1 MSIKHQLTSLIISTV
16 ILASFLAALHGYRS
30 SLTQLDTVFDQE
42 LLTVANIIS
51 EVAEQVEAVPPS
63 ISSSI
68 VFQIVKGRQIISAS
82 NNAPNH
88 VITGEPKTFGT
99 KTFFGKR
106 WRTYTVESKTVSV
119 VVAHPLESRSNSAEQ
134 ILLVTILPIVIAIP
148 VIAILIVYII
158 QKSLKALLI
167 LSRQL
172 KARNSDDL
180 SEIIIE
186 SPPEELN
193 PVIQRLNNLF
203 ARLNQAFE
211 REKHLSA
218 NAAHE
223 LRTPISVLSLTAHN
237 IKQEFLSGNLSPQL
251 INELQQNIER
261 QAHVIEQM
269 IALYRFTPEQFTR
282 ELKEVDLDNVL
293 QEVISNNFEQIDANN
308 QMIALEAETL
318 TIQGE
323 HFALYTLFE
332 NIVRNSIKYSGKN
345 TQILIS
351 LLQSN
356 SNAVVTIEDSGHG
369 LEDTELEKV
378 FERFYRTDNGKTRV
392 KGSGLGL
399 SIASHIVSL
408 HHGEIKC
415 CRSKLGGL
423 KTEIV
428 FNLHR
433 DGKDNV

>member
-30 SLTQLDTVFDQE
+30 SLEQLDVVFDLE
-42 LLTVANIIS
+42 LHSVANIIS
-51 EVAEQVEAVPPS
+51 EVAENVEDVPPT
-63 ISSSI
+63 IDSSF
-68 VFQIVKGRQIISAS
+68 VFQILKDGHIISAS
-82 NNAPNH
+82 NDAPNQ
-88 VITGEPKTFGT
+88 VLAAAPNTYGT
-99 KTFFGKR
+99 KTFYGKR
-106 WRTYTVESKTVSV
+106 WRTYTATSKTLSV
-119 VVAHPLESRSNSAEQ
+119 VVAHPLASRSESAEQ

-148 VIAILIVYII
+148 IIAILIIYIV

-172 KARNSDDL
+172 KVRSSDDL
-180 SEIIIE
+180 SEIVID

-203 ARLNQAFE
+203 LRLHQAFE

-237 IKQEFLSGNLSPQL
+237 IKQEFERGNLSSAL
-251 INELQQNIER
+251 IDELQQNIER

-282 ELKEVDLDNVL
+282 ELKKVDLLTVL
-293 QEVISNNFEQIDANN
+293 QEVISNNFTQIDANN
-308 QMIALEAETL
+308 QSIALDGENL
-318 TIQGE
+318 TISGE

-332 NIVRNSIKYSGKN
+332 NLVRNSVKYSGN
-345 TQILIS
+345 GAQILITV
-351 LLQSN
+351 LQQNHS
-356 SNAVVTIEDSGHG
+356 AVVTIEDSGKG
-369 LEDTELEKV
+369 LDDSEFEKV
-378 FERFYRTDNGKTRV
+378 FERFYRTDTLQTRV

-399 SIASHIVSL
+399 SIVSHIVAL
-408 HHGEIKC
+408 HNGSVKC
-415 CRSKLGGL
+415 FRSSLGGL
-423 KTEIV
+423 KTEII
-428 FNLHR
+428 FNLHSGINN
-433 DGKDNV
+433 D

>member
-51 EVAEQVEAVPPS
+51 EVAQQVEAVPTS
-63 ISSSI
+63 IDSSI
-68 VFQIVKGRQIISAS
+68 VFQIVKDSKVISAS
-82 NNAPNH
+82 KNAPNQ
-88 VITGEPKTFGT
+88 VIIGQPKTFGT

-106 WRTYTVESKTVSV
+106 WRTYTVASKTVTV
-119 VVAHPLESRSNSAEQ
+119 VVAHPLESRSDSAEQ
-134 ILLVTILPIVIAIP
+134 ILLVTILPIIIAIP
-148 VIAILIVYII
+148 IIAILIVYII

-180 SEIIIE
+180 SEIIID

-203 ARLNQAFE
+203 ARLDQAFE
-211 REKHLSA
+211 REKYLSA

-237 IKQEFLSGNLSPQL
+237 IKQEFLSGDLSSQL
-251 INELQQNIER
+251 IEELQQNIER

-282 ELKEVDLDNVL
+282 ELKDVDLNSVL
-293 QEVISNNFEQIDANN
+293 QDVISNNFAQIDANN
-308 QMIALEAETL
+308 QTIALEGERL
-318 TIQGE
+318 TISGE
-323 HFALYTLFE
+323 YFALYTLFE
-332 NIVRNSIKYSGKN
+332 NIVRNSIKYSGEN
-345 TQILIS
+345 SQILIS
-351 LLQSN
+351 LLHSN
-356 SNAVVTIEDSGHG
+356 SDAVVRIEDSGQG

-378 FERFYRTDNGKTRV
+378 FERFYRTNNGKTRV

-408 HHGEIKC
+408 HHGKIRC

-423 KTEIV
+423 KTEII

-433 DGKDNV
+433 DGKENV

>member
-1 MSIKHQLTSLIISTV
+1 MSIKQQLTSLIISTV

-42 LLTVANIIS
+42 LLTVARIITV
-51 EVAEQVEAVPPS
+51 VAEQVDAVPSS
-63 ISSSI
+63 IDSSI
-68 VFQIVKGRQIISAS
+68 VFQIVKDNQIISAS
-82 NNAPNH
+82 NNAPDQ
-88 VITGEPKTFGT
+88 VIAGLPNTFGT

-106 WRTYTVESKTVSV
+106 WRTYTVASKTLSV
-119 VVAHPLESRSNSAEQ
+119 VAAHPLESRSNSAEE
-134 ILLVTILPIVIAIP
+134 ILLVTIMPIVISIP
-148 VIAILIVYII
+148 IIAILIVYII

-167 LSRQL
+167 LSGQL
-172 KARNSDDL
+172 KARSSDDL
-180 SEIIIE
+180 SEIIID

-203 ARLNQAFE
+203 VRLHQAFE

-237 IKQEFLSGNLSPQL
+237 IKQEFLSGNLSPDL
-251 INELQQNIER
+251 IDELQQNIER

-269 IALYRFTPEQFTR
+269 IALYRFTPEQFRR
-282 ELKEVDLDNVL
+282 ELKLVDLNTVL
-293 QEVISNNFEQIDANN
+293 QEVISNNFEQLDANN
-308 QMIALEAETL
+308 QTIALDGESL
-318 TIQGE
+318 NIQGE

-332 NIVRNSIKYSGKN
+332 NIVRNSIKYSGEN
-345 TQILIS
+345 TQILIG
-351 LLQSN
+351 LVKN
-356 SNAVVTIEDSGHG
+356 NGNAIVTIEDSGQG
-369 LEDTELEKV
+369 LDDTELEKV
-378 FERFYRTDNGKTRV
+378 FERFYRTDNDKTRV

-408 HHGEIKC
+408 HNGRIKC

-423 KTEIV
+423 KTEII
-428 FNLHR
+428 FGLYGG
-433 DGKDNV
+433 GKDNV